1 MSITNKR
8 FFATSRR
15 FSLKAM
21 QHLDARPKD
30 VLTAHGY
37 TFASVNRIEDIS
49 SHRNVGTMNNCAY
62 ILKHFFNPT
71 FGCQGFYANTYSHLR
86 DENYMG
92 AVVLPWRVGGG
103 RFFISPCSGSGS

>member
-1 MSITNKR
+1 
-8 FFATSRR
+8 
-15 FSLKAM
+15 M

-86 DENYMG
+86 DENYILEPRLNQPNVTIHN
-92 AVVLPWRVGGG
+92 AWPP
-103 RFFISPCSGSGS
+103 IDP